1 MGRLQDKIAL
11 VSGGA
16 SGIGEASVRR
26 FVAEGARVV
35 IADLNADKGRELA
48 RSLGAP
54 ANFVPLDA
62 TAEDSWLAAIE
73 DVRRLH
79 GRLDILVNS
88 AGISVPADIETA
100 EFAHWR
106 HTHKVNADS
115 VFLGCKHGLSLLK
128 ETTRAGAIVNLA
140 STLGLRPQPGFIAYD
155 SSKASVWAVTRAVA
169 LHCCQKGYPIR
180 VNSVHPG
187 ATLTPMMQG
196 YLDAAPDRDAMLAM
210 FAANHPMNRVGTP
223 EELANAVLFLASD
236 EASFITGVALPVD
249 GGYCAM

>member
-1 MGRLQDKIAL
+1 
-11 VSGGA
+11 
-16 SGIGEASVRR
+16 
-26 FVAEGARVV
+26 VAEGARVV

-48 RSLGAP
+48 RQLGAP
-54 ANFVPLDA
+54 ANFVALDA
-62 TAEDSWLAAIE
+62 TAEDSWVAAIE
-73 DVRRLH
+73 DVRRVH
-79 GRLDILVNS
+79 GRLDVLVNS

-115 VFLGCKHGLSLLK
+115 VFLGCKYGLALLK
-128 ETTRAGAIVNLA
+128 ETTRSGAIVNLA
-140 STLGLRPQPGFIAYD
+140 STLGLRPQPGFVAYD

-196 YLDAAPDRDAMLAM
+196 YLDAAPDRDAMLSM

-249 GGYCAM
+249 GGYCAL

>member
-1 MGRLQDKIAL
+1 M
-11 VSGGA
+11 
-16 SGIGEASVRR
+16 
-26 FVAEGARVV
+26 
-35 IADLNADKGRELA
+35 
-48 RSLGAP
+48 
-54 ANFVPLDA
+54 
-62 TAEDSWLAAIE
+62 
-73 DVRRLH
+73 
-79 GRLDILVNS
+79 
-88 AGISVPADIETA
+88 
-100 EFAHWR
+100 
-106 HTHKVNADS
+106 
-115 VFLGCKHGLSLLK
+115 
-128 ETTRAGAIVNLA
+128 
-140 STLGLRPQPGFIAYD
+140 
-155 SSKASVWAVTRAVA
+155 WAVTRAVA